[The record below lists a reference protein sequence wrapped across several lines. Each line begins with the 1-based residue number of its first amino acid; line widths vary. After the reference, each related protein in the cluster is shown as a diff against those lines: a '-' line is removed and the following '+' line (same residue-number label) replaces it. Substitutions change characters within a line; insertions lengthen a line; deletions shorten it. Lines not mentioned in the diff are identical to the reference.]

1 MFGKQNENN
10 VSVIFFFFTFYDK
23 VNIIRCVWVVTNL
36 ENRE

>member
-1 MFGKQNENN
+1 MKTMGQLY
-10 VSVIFFFFTFYDK
+10 FFFTFYDK